1 MMKIVVDKEMT
12 VHQFARAFNEVYPF
26 LRIEIYH
33 MGNEVSTD
41 CFHTLEEISSM
52 KNPSVFIISP
62 SMTIEQIETFF
73 WEELGLQVA
82 VFRKVGNSWIHT
94 SFTNNWTLE
103 RQNRMGR
110 NIFGEIA

>member
-1 MMKIVVDKEMT
+1 MKIIVDKDMI
-12 VHQFARAFNEVYPF
+12 VNQLARIFNEHYPY

-33 MGNEVSTD
+33 NGNEISTD

-52 KNPSVFIISP
+52 KKPSEFTIIP
-62 SMTIEQIETFF
+62 TMTIDQIEAFF

-94 SFTNNWTLE
+94 SFTNDWTLE
-103 RQNRMGR
+103 RQNRTGR
-110 NIFGEIA
+110 NIFGAIA